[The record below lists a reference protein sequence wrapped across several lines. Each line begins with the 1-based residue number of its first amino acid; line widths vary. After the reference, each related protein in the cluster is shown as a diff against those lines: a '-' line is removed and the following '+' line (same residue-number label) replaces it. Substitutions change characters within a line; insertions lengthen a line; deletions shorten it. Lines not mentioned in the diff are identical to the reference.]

1 MITND
6 LLKQIEFI
14 KEIDKIKYIQR
25 RTCLLNSDRP
35 ENDAEHSWHL
45 ALMAISLSEHAN
57 KPVDILRVLKMVLIH
72 DIVEID
78 SGDVFL
84 YDKSKSHKN
93 TEEEFAAA
101 KRIFGLL
108 PENQAKELIDL
119 WKEFE
124 DGETDDAKFAKS
136 LDKFE
141 PLLQNF
147 SNNGGT
153 WDKYN
158 VTYNEV
164 YTQKKSI
171 NKGSN
176 TLWEYA
182 ENLLNESV
190 DKGIL
195 KK

>member
-1 MITND
+1 
-6 LLKQIEFI
+6 
-14 KEIDKIKYIQR
+14 
-25 RTCLLNSDRP
+25 
-35 ENDAEHSWHL
+35 
-45 ALMAISLSEHAN
+45 MAISLSEHAN

-171 NKGSN
+171 NKGSD